1 MKRIGLVL
9 MLLSLTVPL
18 LAQAQ
23 AQTWPAR
30 PVRWIIPFPPGG
42 ASDIVSRVVANELGP
57 KWGQPVVIDNRPGAG
72 GTIATADLVRS
83 AGDHTIMTGT
93 AGTHGV
99 APNLYRNLT
108 FSVERDLTPVVMMV
122 RVPMVLVSSPALAS
136 SKMVDLVKV
145 LQAHPAKYSFASPGT
160 GTLNHLMAEMFV
172 NAAKAGGMT
181 HVPYKGSVAAYP
193 DLASGRT
200 QIMFDQLAG
209 VLPFIRKGTLVPIAI
224 SHNSAQLPD
233 TPTMAAAGFP
243 GFDLAL
249 WVGVFASSSMPPA
262 VVGKISS
269 DVIDV
274 LKAPEMVRRLDE
286 MSSEVTAMPSKA
298 FTPFFRSELT
308 RWQQAIREAKVAV
321 Q

>member
-1 MKRIGLVL
+1 MKRIGPVL
-9 MLLSLTVPL
+9 MLML
-18 LAQAQ
+18 LAAPALVQAQ
-23 AQTWPAR
+23 AWPSR

-42 ASDIVSRVVANELGP
+42 ASDIVSRMVANDLGV

-93 AGTHGV
+93 AGTHGI
-99 APNLYRNLT
+99 APNLYRNLS
-108 FSVERDLTPVVMMV
+108 FNIERDLTPVVMMV

-136 SKMVDLVKV
+136 PKMADLVKV
-145 LQAHPAKYSFASPGT
+145 LQANPGKYAFASPGS

-172 NAAKAGGMT
+172 VAAKASGMT

-209 VLPFIRKGTLVPIAI
+209 VLPFIRKGSLVPIAT
-224 SHNSAQLPD
+224 SHASAQLPD

-269 DVIDV
+269 DVAEV

-286 MSSEVTAMPSKA
+286 MSSEVTAMPNKA
-298 FTPFFRSELT
+298 FAPFFRSELV
-308 RWQQAIREAKVAV
+308 RWQQAIRNAKVV
-321 Q
+321 IE